1 MFRGAVPGKYAKRSA
16 CLVAERKLSGHQF
29 RAGRGSRCS
38 HAPGNFSRRG
48 FSLFNMKKYT
58 KKYIRKYNK

>member
-1 MFRGAVPGKYAKRSA
+1 MFREAVPGKYAKRSA

-48 FSLFNMKKYT
+48 YAGGIIKN
-58 KKYIRKYNK
+58 IINKGAE